1 MAERSLIMYR
11 DEAYQHEKKC
21 VTNWL
26 QIKGL
31 IFFLL
36 LQKGT
41 NKDVHCKSW
50 NCCVMCAGI
59 FCAI

>member
-1 MAERSLIMYR
+1 MAEKSLIMYR

-31 IFFLL
+31 IFFFFFKKA
-36 LQKGT
+36 QIRVCT
-41 NKDVHCKSW
+41 VNH
-50 NCCVMCAGI
+50 GI
-59 FCAI
+59 AV

>member
-1 MAERSLIMYR
+1 MAEKSLIMCR

-21 VTNWL
+21 VTNGL

-36 LQKGT
+36 FQMAQIRVCT
-41 NKDVHCKSW
+41 VNH
-50 NCCVMCAGI
+50 GI
-59 FCAI
+59 AV